1 MLLFVRRAGPRG
13 LSGLGGAQMR
23 RRHVVA
29 VLAAALV
36 AGMFAVP
43 DTAVA
48 VLENEYGMR
57 YAGRAVC
64 VNCHAASVYGATS
77 HDEFA
82 TPGAEPAADHMW
94 PAGRIGVGLQLE
106 RSDIGFTLGAGTGP
120 RSYLVKNALSR
131 APVAYTEVAG
141 EDRYMTSVRASV
153 EGFASADT
161 VVVATGEAFPDALG
175 GAALAGA
182 VDGPLLLTRTGSVPA
197 VVIDEIERLGATKI
211 YVLGGKAA
219 VSDAAFSQLDALGEA
234 VRLAGDD
241 RYATAAIVAEETIS
255 VLGAGYTGGAFMA
268 TGTNFPD
275 ALGASPIMF
284 AKGMP
289 LVLVDGAGAFT
300 LPADAT
306 AVTVLGGIGAV
317 PGSVDGALGA
327 KLSGRLQGG
336 DRYETAVAVAR
347 HGVSLGMRWD
357 GVGIITGE
365 AFPDALSAGPLLG
378 SENAVM
384 LLTTTASLAPAAA
397 DELTAVRD
405 SIAAATFIGGDGAVW
420 PTTRNQ
426 VRTILTGRP
435 DAGISPF
442 LRASLE
448 WDPAAPD
455 TWEMGVGGIALSDY
469 TCGGCHHLGWADK
482 GLTPST
488 GKFAAGAQVPAV
500 NGWVTDPAGPTT
512 SPEKY
517 AAGASI
523 QCEVCHGTGEAG
535 AAVSNHYSLFT
546 AEVKILK
553 GTELLDSQ
561 ICGQCHGRYKS
572 GNTRGYTPDQ
582 NLLTFVTPL
591 GFGDIP
597 TEANWNGGINAS
609 TGKAWDFYPSG
620 QNRTMKHSYYSE
632 WILSAHS
639 YRGAYLNPVTYQTSD
654 DPRVTPYQRTIGG
667 FYSPMMA
674 GATEE
679 CARCHTGEGYAKR
692 KGLALMTQ
700 FEPTGGNVGY
710 MGQECVTCHIPHGA
724 DAESGMA
731 VREPD
736 AEPTLAGVTMTSIC
750 EDCHNWQLEVEG
762 RPLVT
767 APEPV
772 TAYGAPARDLSSR
785 GGYSHPTREIY
796 NGVGLFEVDDAGK
809 FMPGVNCEDCHMPAT
824 KSDYPDKTGVERHA
838 DRSFKRY
845 SHRMFIMEPG
855 DAEEWGLAP
864 WGDSCSPCH
873 VSQTQHQLQEAIEQ
887 WQDEAA
893 QAATVAAGAYAA
905 AWTAADAPGA
915 LEDPGSDGF
924 VTLMGRAYYNQRSY
938 LGEGSLGAHNPEYI
952 VAGLETATK
961 MARSVNGA
969 FAFVDSGSAF
979 PGADYIVGNV
989 RNGDDT
995 GAAGAEIVI
1004 TVDGVPSTVL
1014 SDANGNFA
1022 FLFAD
1027 GASIDEITWKR
1038 CSDPAADLN
1047 PVF

>member
-1 MLLFVRRAGPRG
+1 
-13 LSGLGGAQMR
+13 MR
-23 RRHVVA
+23 RRHAVA
-29 VLAAALV
+29 ILAAALV

-43 DTAVA
+43 DTAAA

-82 TPGAEPAADHMW
+82 TPGAEPSADHMW

-106 RSDIGFTLGAGTGP
+106 RSDIGFTLGAGTGA

-131 APVAYTEVAG
+131 VPVAYTEVAG

-153 EGFASADT
+153 DGFASADT

-182 VDGPLLLTRTGSVPA
+182 VDGPLLLTRTGTVPA

-211 YVLGGKAA
+211 YVLGGEAA
-219 VSDAAFSQLDALGEA
+219 VAPAAFAQLDALGDA
-234 VRLAGDD
+234 VRLSGGN
-241 RYATAAIVAEETIS
+241 RYQTAAAVAAETIK
-255 VLGAGYTGGAFMA
+255 VLGGGYGGAAFMA

-275 ALGASPIMF
+275 ALGASPIMY

-289 LVLVDGAGAFT
+289 LVLVDGSGAFV
-300 LPADAT
+300 LPSQ
-306 AVTVLGGIGAV
+306 VTSVKVLGGTGAV
-317 PGSVDGALGA
+317 PASVESALGA
-327 KLSGRLQGG
+327 RLDGRLQGAT
-336 DRYETAVAVAR
+336 RYATAAAVADY
-347 HGVSLGMRWD
+347 GVSLGMTWN
-357 GVGIITGE
+357 GVGIVTGE
-365 AFPDALSAGPLLG
+365 SFPDALSAGPLLG
-378 SENAVM
+378 SKNAVM
-384 LLTTTASLAPAAA
+384 LLSTSGNLAPDAAA
-397 DELTAVRD
+397 KLATNKGV
-405 SIAAATFIGGDGAVW
+405 IAKATFVGGTGALSAAT
-420 PTTRNQ
+420 RNE
-426 VRTILTGRP
+426 VRAILTGVAP
-435 DAGISPF
+435 AGTNPF
-442 LRASLE
+442 GVSTLE
-448 WDPAAPD
+448 WDPAHPD
-455 TWEMGVGGIALSDY
+455 QWEMGPEGISVNAY
-469 TCGGCHHLGWADK
+469 TCGGCHHLGWVAQ
-482 GLTPST
+482 GLLPTA
-488 GKFAAGAQVPAV
+488 GKFMATATTPVV

-517 AAGASI
+517 IAGASI

-535 AAVSNHYSLFT
+535 VEANNHWAGFSSN
-546 AEVKILK
+546 VKILK
-553 GTELLDSQ
+553 GTQLLDSQ
-561 ICGQCHGRYKS
+561 VCGQCHGRYKG

-582 NLLTFVTPL
+582 NLLTFVTPF
-591 GFGDIP
+591 GFSDIP
-597 TEANWNGGINAS
+597 AEENWNGGTNAA
-609 TGKAWDFYPSG
+609 TGKPWDFFPSG

-639 YRGAYLNPVTYQTSD
+639 YRGQYYGATND
-654 DPRVTPYQRTIGG
+654 ARVTPYQKVVGG
-667 FYSPMMA
+667 YYSA
-674 GATEE
+674 KTSGLN
-679 CARCHTGEGYAKR
+679 CAKCHTGEGYAKR

-700 FEPTGGNVGY
+700 FEPTGENVGY

-724 DAESGMA
+724 DAETGMA

-767 APEPV
+767 APLPV

-796 NGVGLFEVDDAGK
+796 NGVGMFEVDDAGK
-809 FMPGVNCEDCHMPAT
+809 FMPGVACEDCHMPAT
-824 KSDYPDKTGVERHA
+824 KSDYPDKTGVERHD
-838 DRSFKRY
+838 DRSWKRY

-873 VSQTQHQLQEAIEQ
+873 VSQTQHELQQAIEQ

-893 QAATVAAGAYAA
+893 QAATVAADAYAA
-905 AWTAADAPGA
+905 AWTAADDPGA
-915 LEDPGSDGF
+915 LEDPDSDGF

-938 LGEGSLGAHNPEYI
+938 LGEGSLGAHNPAYI
-952 VAGLETATK
+952 VAGLKAATK
-961 MARSVNGA
+961 MAKSVNGV

-1004 TVDGVPSTVL
+1004 TVDGVSSTVL

-1027 GASIDEITWKR
+1027 SASIDAIAWKR
-1038 CSDPAADLN
+1038 CSDPAADLY
-1047 PVF
+1047 PSF